1 MEKIIPIVKADGTE
15 EPFKLSKLQ
24 SSLKRLGVLRAD
36 IEAIAGE
43 VSNEVEEGNTTD
55 DIYNK
60 VYSKLQKSNN
70 RTAAARYSLRRAL
83 FDLGPS
89 GFPFES
95 FVAEIFRAKGYRA
108 RTGVML
114 RGNCSKHE
122 IDVLAEKR
130 MERVGAE
137 LKFHNSLGMKTDLK
151 VALYVHARFE
161 DIHKHAVSVTGGIDV
176 TRRLLVTNTKFTKNA
191 IDYATCVGLELIGWS
206 YPKKGNLQDL
216 IEETGLHPL
225 TCLTSLST
233 QEKQRLLD
241 TKVVL
246 CKTLRDNPNIMRKSG
261 IKENRVNEVIKES
274 EVLCVPGAA
283 V

>member
-24 SSLKRLGVLRAD
+24 SSLKRLGVLRGD
-36 IEAIAGE
+36 IEAIVQE
-43 VSNEVEEGNTTD
+43 VSDEVREGNSTN
-55 DIYNK
+55 DIYHK
-60 VYSKLQKSNN
+60 VYTKLQQTNN

-114 RGNCSKHE
+114 RGHCSKHE

-130 MERVGAE
+130 MERIGAE
-137 LKFHNSLGMKTDLK
+137 LKFHNNLGMKTDLK

-161 DIHKHAVSVTGGIDV
+161 DIHTHAVSVTGGIDV
-176 TRRLLVTNTKFTKNA
+176 TRRLLITNTKFTKNA
-191 IDYATCVGLELIGWS
+191 IDYAACVGLELIGWS
-206 YPKKGNLQDL
+206 YPKKGNLEDL

-233 QEKQRLLD
+233 QEKQRLLE

-246 CKTLRDNPNIMRKSG
+246 CKTLKDNPDIMRKSG
-261 IKENRVNEVIKES
+261 IKESKVASVLKES